1 MSNGTQEHNPNRNR
15 NNNRNRNRNR
25 NGENRSN
32 DNRNNENRNRSQG
45 GNPNKPRAVSQH
57 QSFVN
62 RAPAKKLSLWQKIMK
77 MIGLYKEPVKPSRD
91 TKPNNRDEA
100 RSDSPRGP
108 RPEKQAPRSNTRD
121 ARNTGEAR
129 PPREQRE
136 PREPRAPR
144 EPRER
149 REPSLADVE
158 STRLYIG
165 NLSYDA
171 SESDIEE
178 LFKGVG
184 PVRNV
189 EIVYNKHTHKS
200 KGYGFVE
207 MLRIDEAKRA
217 VEVLHDQHFMGRQLI
232 VSGAKAKN
240 AEEGEAAVAVRE
252 DKEQA
257 KEQAAAEARAAT
269 AAAASAAA
277 VVAADTFVEE
287 TPLAEVE
294 EVASVTET
302 TEIVEEIHSLEGDAQ
317 KETFV

>member
-1 MSNGTQEHNPNRNR
+1 MSNGPQEHNPNRNR

-32 DNRNNENRNRSQG
+32 DNRNNENRNRTQG
-45 GNPNKPRAVSQH
+45 NNPNKPRGVSQH
-57 QSFVN
+57 ESFVN
-62 RAPAKKLSLWQKIMK
+62 RAPAKKLSLWDKIKK
-77 MIGLYKEPVKPSRD
+77 MFGLYKEP
-91 TKPNNRDEA
+91 TKPA
-100 RSDSPRGP
+100 RSDTRPKRDESKPTTP
-108 RPEKQAPRSNTRD
+108 RPPRSENQAPRSNTRD
-121 ARNTGEAR
+121 ARSATGDAR
-129 PPREQRE
+129 PPRE

-184 PVRNV
+184 PVRRV

-240 AEEGEAAVAVRE
+240 AEEGEAAVAARE

-269 AAAASAAA
+269 AVATSAAA
-277 VVAADTFVEE
+277 VVAV
-287 TPLAEVE
+287 AEVTEQVAPAIE
-294 EVASVTET
+294 EVEVATVTET
-302 TEIVEEIHSLEGDAQ
+302 SAVIEEVHSLEGEAQ